1 LLREQLFFVPTRS
14 IKVVEKKKNKL
25 GVFSLIGASASCS
38 SYQHPRRDLTTSL
51 ATETGPKQI
60 EVGRHIEFLY

>member
-1 LLREQLFFVPTRS
+1 MK
-14 IKVVEKKKNKL
+14 IKL

-51 ATETGPKQI
+51 ATARGPKQLDV
-60 EVGRHIEFLY
+60 EWHTVFLY

>member
-1 LLREQLFFVPTRS
+1 MK
-14 IKVVEKKKNKL
+14 IKL

-51 ATETGPKQI
+51 ATETDPTKQI
-60 EVGRHIEFLY
+60 EVGGQIEFLY

>member
-1 LLREQLFFVPTRS
+1 MK
-14 IKVVEKKKNKL
+14 IKL

-51 ATETGPKQI
+51 AAETSPKQM
-60 EVGRHIEFLY
+60 EVGGQIEFLY